1 MKNLKE
7 LLVEKLKINS
17 QSKINYIDSNNY
29 KSDDFCYPITTAAGK
44 EYLWFKWWKYLI
56 DNGPTSKSDLLNH
69 FGLKPTSYSTEFAKL
84 SKRNIIIPIKGKLEA
99 KEHDEWI
106 PNIK

>member
-17 QSKINYIDSNNY
+17 QSKVNN
-29 KSDDFCYPITTAAGK
+29 SDYDNFCYPTHNSNGK
-44 EYLWFKWWKYLI
+44 EKLWFRWWKYLI
-56 DNGPTSKSDLLNH
+56 DNGPMSKSDLLNQ
-69 FGLKPTSYSTEFAKL
+69 FGLTPTSYGTEFAKL
-84 SKRNIIIPIKGKLEA
+84 SKRNIIVPIKGKLEA
-99 KEHDEWI
+99 KEPDEWI

>member
-17 QSKINYIDSNNY
+17 QSKVDEYG
-29 KSDDFCYPITTAAGK
+29 DFCYPITTNSGK

-56 DNGPTSKSDLLNH
+56 DNGPMSKPDLLNH
-69 FGLKPTSYSTEFAKL
+69 FGLKPTSYSTEFSKL
-84 SKRNIIIPIKGKLEA
+84 SKRNIITPVKGKLEA
-99 KEHDEWI
+99 KEPDEWI
-106 PNIK
+106 PNIR

>member
-17 QSKINYIDSNNY
+17 QSKVNNNDY
-29 KSDDFCYPITTAAGK
+29 DDFCYPTHTSNGK
-44 EYLWFKWWKYLI
+44 GKLWFRWWKYLI
-56 DNGPTSKSDLLNH
+56 DNGPRSKPDLLNH

-99 KEHDEWI
+99 KEPDEWI

>member
-17 QSKINYIDSNNY
+17 QSKVDDYG
-29 KSDDFCYPITTAAGK
+29 DFCYPITTATGK

-56 DNGPTSKSDLLNH
+56 DNGPTSKKDLLRKFN
-69 FGLKPTSYSTEFAKL
+69 LIETSYSTQFAKL
-84 SKRNIIIPIKGKLEA
+84 SKRNIIVPKGGKLEA
-99 KEHDEWI
+99 KEPNEWI

>member
-17 QSKINYIDSNNY
+17 QSKVHNNEY
-29 KSDDFCYPITTAAGK
+29 NNFCYPTTTAAGK
-44 EYLWFKWWKYLI
+44 EYLWFQWWKYLI
-56 DNGPTSKSDLLNH
+56 DNGPMSKPDLLNH
-69 FGLKPTSYSTEFAKL
+69 FGLKPTSYSTQFAKL
-84 SKRNIIIPIKGKLEA
+84 SKRNIIVPKGGKLEA
-99 KEHDEWI
+99 KEPDEWI

>member
-1 MKNLKE
+1 MKNIKE

-17 QSKINYIDSNNY
+17 QSKVNNNDY
-29 KSDDFCYPITTAAGK
+29 GDFCYPTTTAAGK

-56 DNGPTSKSDLLNH
+56 DNGPISKKDLLRKFN
-69 FGLKPTSYSTEFAKL
+69 LMETSYGTQFAKL
-84 SKRNIIIPIKGKLEA
+84 SKRNIIVPIKGKLEA
-99 KEHDEWI
+99 KEPDEWR

>member
-17 QSKINYIDSNNY
+17 QSKVDSDNYNP
-29 KSDDFCYPITTAAGK
+29 KDFCYPIETKGGK

-56 DNGPTSKSDLLNH
+56 DNGPMSKKDLLREFN
-69 FGLKPTSYSTEFAKL
+69 LEVTSYSTMFAKL

-99 KEHDEWI
+99 KKPDEWI

>member
-17 QSKINYIDSNNY
+17 QSKVHNNEY
-29 KSDDFCYPITTAAGK
+29 NDFCYPITTNSGK

-56 DNGPTSKSDLLNH
+56 DNGPISKKDLLRKFN
-69 FGLKPTSYSTEFAKL
+69 LMETSYSTQFAKL
-84 SKRNIIIPIKGKLEA
+84 SKRNIIVPKGGKLEA
-99 KEHDEWI
+99 KEPNEWI